1 MHYVAKLDNSSFD
14 SDALLP
20 LLHIVNRHIA
30 EQRQAGNPVTR
41 GTIHRDGKLMYV
53 LKNEHMV
60 KP

>member
-30 EQRQAGNPVTR
+30 EQRQAGNPVTQ
-41 GTIHRDGKLMYV
+41 GTL
-53 LKNEHMV
+53 
-60 KP
+60 